1 MFCAISMC
9 NSSEPIPWQERK
21 DLQSAQL
28 IWQDEE
34 TDNQMAAAAI
44 EQSKSL
50 DTTVERKYSIWRWD
64 FDHPHSDSF
73 LKLMQDQMIMAKAC
87 ASIAKSKN

>member
-1 MFCAISMC
+1 MAG
-9 NSSEPIPWQERK
+9 K

-34 TDNQMAAAAI
+34 TDSQMAAAAAI

-50 DTTVERKYSIWRWD
+50 YTIVERKYSIWRLD
-64 FDHPHSDSF
+64 FDHPHSDWF
-73 LKLMQDQMIMAKAC
+73 LKLMQDQMIMTKAC